1 MKLHF
6 DSSQQYQ
13 LDAIASITDLFR
25 GNSKGHQKEEFLST
39 GASSTNTQ
47 LFGTDMIVRNVLS
60 LGTDDILANMREI
73 QK

>member
-25 GNSKGHQKEEFLST
+25 GNSKGHQKEEFLSMGT
-39 GASSTNTQ
+39 SNVNTQ
-47 LFGTDMIVRNVLS
+47 LFGTDMVVRNVLS
-60 LGTDDILANMREI
+60 LDAEDILANM
-73 QK
+73 